1 MIKFFRKIR
10 QNLLKEGKT
19 ARYFKYAI
27 GEIILVVVGILI
39 ALQINTWYEKQKLKS
54 QEIILLQNFILE
66 LDDDLGSL
74 KWNQNIFDKVPIS
87 IDRIIKF
94 IDEDSPYDDSLKF
107 DFGTITQTWAPA
119 INQNIFNSLSN
130 NELNFVTNKQLK
142 YEIVS
147 YYAFVEKDFNVVIA
161 RYIAIFENANNKIFD
176 SRFNA
181 LGNGNY
187 KKYIETNKP
196 EDIEIEMVPNNFKQ
210 LKKDKQFLYFIKSL
224 KNHHY
229 WYMQRPLERAV
240 EKADHLKQL
249 INKELQTIK
258 SEK

>member
-10 QNLLKEGKT
+10 QNLLNEGKT
-19 ARYFKYAI
+19 TRYFKYAV

-39 ALQINTWYEKQKLKS
+39 ALQINTWYEKQKLKA

-66 LDDDLGSL
+66 LDDDLENL
-74 KWNQNIFDKVPIS
+74 KGNQNIFDKVPIS

-94 IDEDSPYDDSLKF
+94 IDEDLPYDDSLKF
-107 DFGTITQTWAPA
+107 DFGTTTQTWAPA

-130 NELNFVTNKQLK
+130 KDLNLVSNKNLK

-147 YYAFVEKDFNVVIA
+147 YYAFVETDFNVVIA
-161 RYIAIFENANNKIFD
+161 RYIAILGNASDKIFD

-181 LGNGNY
+181 LWNGNY
-187 KKYIETNKP
+187 KKYKETNNP
-196 EDIEIEMVPNNFKQ
+196 LDIEAEMVPNDFEQ
-210 LKKDKQFLYFIKSL
+210 LKKDKQYLYFIKSL
-224 KNHHY
+224 KNQHY
-229 WYMQRPLERAV
+229 WDMQRPLERAV

-249 INKELQTIK
+249 INKELQTIVNN
-258 SEK
+258 